1 MQGGIPAAQYRAPG
15 NIDLEKPANAGHGG
29 GRMNLNL
36 FGRMITVLQGKL
48 PKLFPA
54 LLAAALVAGCAITPA
69 PLEESSR
76 PITGYLDYSWD
87 KNSVLFNNR
96 ERHRRT
102 VFMDTFYPFDPS
114 LRYNNAEAM
123 VRHELDHAPFMHDGV
138 LMMALSDLRKIY
150 APFMSYSVD
159 AATQRFTVQHHFF
172 RKRVAAGSGSRAPTI
187 EYTKIAWQGAYAL
200 GSTAATSSSATHA
213 MVTDRNQIDKTAVAS
228 TSAAAAATLAAAPVQ
243 RNGRIYVPVASF
255 MRTLGKTITDDTAA
269 SGYLAV
275 SHVGPQDT
283 ADDLFN
289 PQYANRGLPNTP
301 ITPARVKTMNGLLD
315 GSIDR
320 GNLWFA
326 YYFGDLDVFT
336 GRNDAQGQPV
346 NAAMAVDR
354 VLPWRIYIPKKYDAR
369 TPSKFTFMLH
379 GGTGNENAPFER
391 PNDHLKNHPTVIP
404 GIRLFEDYADHYN
417 YIVLS
422 PNGWTRNPVWGSGP
436 GEQAM
441 LHTLNI
447 VRKRWNINAERM
459 FIFGNSAGAAGAM
472 NFVLRHGHLFKAMAP
487 TAPGGS
493 KPWAADL
500 KGGILDMPTILS
512 CFAADVTV
520 FYAGHAKNSCQ
531 TWYQENIRGTMR
543 NLTAV
548 TVENGHHSFGPASL
562 YQITFDHF
570 ERMLDKSPPK
580 NVTAVRL
587 TAGQATATVTEAG
600 GVTSSVK
607 LAAAPVREGGALM
620 VALDDLARIYGD
632 KDFRVY
638 DVHAYNL
645 KLADMVSVKT
655 VLFNRV
661 SVNIKPGER
670 FLRVGGTIHA
680 GDTVDGKTRVAA
692 DDPRVDRRMLSV
704 AAQNS
709 NGRILVPVV
718 EFMQLF
724 GKTVTVE

>member
-1 MQGGIPAAQYRAPG
+1 MQRLSLRAFTRLLG
-15 NIDLEKPANAGHGG
+15 SA
-29 GRMNLNL
+29 
-36 FGRMITVLQGKL
+36 
-48 PKLFPA
+48 A
-54 LLAAALVAGCAITPA
+54 LLLLVAACAITPA
-69 PLEESSR
+69 PLEQSSR

-87 KNSVLFNNR
+87 KNSVLFNTR
-96 ERHRRT
+96 ERHLQS

-123 VRHELDHAPFMHDGV
+123 VRYELDHRPFMQDGA
-138 LMMALSDLRKIY
+138 LMVALSDLRKLY
-150 APFMSYSVD
+150 APFMSYTVD
-159 AATQRFTVQHHFF
+159 AANQRFTVQHHFF
-172 RKRVAAGSGSRAPTI
+172 KKRVAAGSGSRAPRL
-187 EYTKIAWQGAYAL
+187 EYTKIAWQGSYTL
-200 GSTAATSSSATHA
+200 GSTAASSSSATHA
-213 MVTDRNQIDKTAVAS
+213 TVSDRNTIDKTAVAS
-228 TSAAAAATLAAAPVQ
+228 STAAAAATLAAAPVQ

-255 MRTLGKTITDDTAA
+255 MRTLGKTITDDSAA

-275 SHVGPQDT
+275 SHVGAQDT

-326 YYFGDLDVFT
+326 YHFADLEVYT
-336 GRNDAQGQPV
+336 GRSDAEGKPV

-354 VLPWRIYIPKKYDAR
+354 VLPWRIYIPKNYNAR
-369 TPSKFTFMLH
+369 SPSKFTFMLH

-391 PNDHLKNHPTVIP
+391 PNDHLKNQPTPIP
-404 GIRLFEDYADHYN
+404 GVTLFEDYADRYN

-422 PNGWTRNPVWGSGP
+422 PNGWTRGPVWGSGP

-441 LHTLNI
+441 LHTLNL
-447 VRKRWNINAERM
+447 VKARWNIDPQRQ
-459 FIFGNSAGAAGAM
+459 FIFGNSAGAAGTM

-500 KGGILDMPTILS
+500 KGVILDMPTVLS

-520 FYAGHAKNSCQ
+520 FYAGPAKNSCQ
-531 TWYQENIRGTMR
+531 PWYAENIKGTMR
-543 NLTAV
+543 NLTAI
-548 TVENGHHSFGPASL
+548 TIENGHHSYGPASL
-562 YQITFDHF
+562 YEITFDHF
-570 ERMLDKSPPK
+570 ERVLDKTPPK
-580 NVTAVRL
+580 NVAAVRVA
-587 TAGQATATVTEAG
+587 AGRATAAVSAG
-600 GVTSSVK
+600 GTTSNVT
-607 LAAAPVREGGALM
+607 LATPPVSRDGALLM
-620 VALDDLARIYGD
+620 ALDDLARIYGE

-645 KLADMVSVKT
+645 KPADLVSVKT
-655 VLFNRV
+655 VLFNKV
-661 SVNIKPGER
+661 SVNLKPGER

-680 GDTVDGKTRVAA
+680 GDTIDGKTRVAA
-692 DDPRVDRRMLSV
+692 DDPRVDKRQLSV

-709 NGRILVPVV
+709 NGKILVPVV

>member
-1 MQGGIPAAQYRAPG
+1 MSCFENRFSLCRKLQRFF
-15 NIDLEKPANAGHGG
+15 L
-29 GRMNLNL
+29 
-36 FGRMITVLQGKL
+36 VLL
-48 PKLFPA
+48 VT
-54 LLAAALVAGCAITPA
+54 ALVAGCAVTPA

-87 KNSVLFNNR
+87 KNSVLFNTR
-96 ERHRRT
+96 ERHRQT

-123 VRHELDHAPFMHDGV
+123 VRYELDHRPFMQDGV
-138 LMMALSDLRKIY
+138 LMVALADLRKLY
-150 APFMSYSVD
+150 APFMSHTVD
-159 AATQRFTVQHHFF
+159 AANQRFTVQHHFF
-172 RKRVAAGSGSRAPTI
+172 KKRVAAGSGSRAPTI
-187 EYTKIAWQGAYAL
+187 EYTRIAWQGSYAL
-200 GSTAATSSSATHA
+200 GSTAATSSSAIHA
-213 MVTDRNQIDKTAVAS
+213 TVTDRNQIDKAAVAS
-228 TSAAAAATLAAAPVQ
+228 STAPAAATLAAAPVQ
-243 RNGRIYVPVASF
+243 RHGRIYVPVASF
-255 MRTLGKTITDDTAA
+255 MRTLGKTITDDSAA
-269 SGYLAV
+269 SGFLAV

-283 ADDLFN
+283 GDDLFN

-301 ITPARVKTMNGLLD
+301 ITPARLKTMNGLLD

-326 YYFGDLDVFT
+326 YYFGDINTYT

-346 NAAMAVDR
+346 NAMMGVDR
-354 VLPWRIYIPKKYDAR
+354 VLPWRIYIPKNYNAR
-369 TPSKFTFMLH
+369 SPGKFTFMLH

-391 PNDHLKNHPTVIP
+391 PNDHLKNQPSPMP
-404 GIRLFEDYADHYN
+404 GVTLFEDYADHYN

-441 LHTLNI
+441 LHTLELA
-447 VRKRWNINAERM
+447 KARWNIDPQRM
-459 FIFGNSAGAAGAM
+459 FIFGNSAGAAGTM

-500 KGGILDMPTILS
+500 KGGILDMPTVLS

-520 FYAGHAKNSCQ
+520 FYAGPAKNSCQ
-531 TWYQENIRGTMR
+531 PWYAENIKGTMR
-543 NLTAV
+543 NLTAI

-570 ERMLDKSPPK
+570 ERVLDSTPPR
-580 NVTAVRL
+580 VVDAVRL
-587 TAGQATATVTEAG
+587 AAGRNSAAVSSGGKTSNVALATA
-600 GVTSSVK
+600 
-607 LAAAPVREGGALM
+607 PVSRDGTLM
-620 VALDDLARIYGD
+620 MALDDLARIYGE

-645 KLADMVSVKT
+645 KPSDLVSVKT
-655 VLFNRV
+655 VLYNKV
-661 SVNIKPGER
+661 SVNLKPGER

-680 GDTVDGKTRVAA
+680 GDTIDGRTRVAA
-692 DDPRVDRRMLSV
+692 DDPRIDRRQLSV
-704 AAQNS
+704 PAQNV
-709 NGRILVPVV
+709 NGKILVPVV